1 MSNIQPIPSSPS
13 PLHRIDHLLAE
24 SLPITLYLKRDD
36 LLHPLVSGNKWRKLK
51 YNLAAAQE
59 QGFQTLLT
67 FGGARSNH
75 LYATAA
81 AGQLLGLKT
90 IGVVRGDEP
99 ALLDS
104 PTIRFCRSVGMT
116 IHQVS
121 RATFREKES
130 PDFLAHLTQR
140 FGSAYILPEGGTNDL
155 AIQGTTEIIPE
166 ICTQLGR
173 APDVVCCAVGT
184 GGTVLGLAR
193 SAPPQ
198 TDVLG
203 FMALKGWSPS
213 LNPGYPNLTYQTAYH
228 FGGYAKTT
236 PELLRFMADFEAKTG
251 ILLEQ
256 VYTAKMLFGVLDLA
270 RKGHFKPNSTVVAV
284 HTGGLQGRNI
294 TSPPRRTTPPVLVG
308 H

>member
-1 MSNIQPIPSSPS
+1 MPNIQLLPSSPA
-13 PLHRIDHLLAE
+13 PLQRIDYLLGE
-24 SLPITLYLKRDD
+24 SLPIKLYLKRDD
-36 LLHPLVSGNKWRKLK
+36 LLHPLVSGNKWRKLT
-51 YNLAAAQE
+51 YNLIAAQE

-104 PTIRFCRSVGMT
+104 STIRFCQAAGMT

-121 RATFREKES
+121 RAAFREKES
-130 PDFLAHLTQR
+130 PDFLEQLTQR
-140 FGSAYILPEGGTNDL
+140 FGPAYMLPEGGTNNL
-155 AIQGTTEIIPE
+155 AIRGTAEIMPE
-166 ICTQLGR
+166 VIDQLGT

-184 GGTVLGLAR
+184 GGTVLGLAT

-203 FMALKGWSPS
+203 FMALKGWHP
-213 LNPGYPNLTYQTAYH
+213 PIDPAHPNLTYQTAYH

-251 ILLEQ
+251 IQIEQ

-270 RKGHFKPNSTVVAV
+270 RKGHFKPNETVVAV
-284 HTGGLQGRNI
+284 HTGGLQGRDVI
-294 TSPPRRTTPPVLVG
+294 S

>member
-1 MSNIQPIPSSPS
+1 MSNIQPLPSNPA
-13 PLHRIDHLLAE
+13 PLQRIDPLLAE

-51 YNLAAAQE
+51 YNLIAAQE

-99 ALLDS
+99 ALLNS
-104 PTIRFCRSVGMT
+104 PTIRFCQAAGMT
-116 IHQVS
+116 IHPVS
-121 RATFREKES
+121 RAAFREKES
-130 PDFLAHLTQR
+130 PDFLAHLVQL
-140 FGSAYILPEGGTNDL
+140 FGPAYILPEGGTNDL
-155 AIQGTTEIIPE
+155 AIRGTAEIMPEIIE
-166 ICTQLGR
+166 QLGT

-184 GGTVLGLAR
+184 GGTVLGLAT

-198 TDVLG
+198 TEVIG
-203 FMALKGWSPS
+203 FMALKGWSPPLDS
-213 LNPGYPNLTYQTAYH
+213 AYPNLSYQTAYH

-236 PELLRFMADFEAKTG
+236 AELLRFMVDFEVQTG
-251 ILLEQ
+251 TLIEQ

-270 RKGHFKPNSTVVAV
+270 RKGHFKPHPTVVAV
-284 HTGGLQGRNI
+284 HTGGLQGRDDI
-294 TSPPRRTTPPVLVG
+294 LFGKMLSL
-308 H
+308 

>member
-1 MSNIQPIPSSPS
+1 MFNIQPLPSNPA
-13 PLHRIDHLLAE
+13 PLQRIDPLLAE
-24 SLPITLYLKRDD
+24 PLPITLYLKRDD

-51 YNLAAAQE
+51 YNLIVAQE

-90 IGVVRGDEP
+90 IGVVRGDET

-104 PTIRFCRSVGMT
+104 PTIRFCQAAGMT

-121 RATFREKES
+121 RAAFRDKES
-130 PDFLAHLTQR
+130 PNFLAELVQL
-140 FGSAYILPEGGTNDL
+140 FGPAYILPEGGTNDL
-155 AIQGTTEIIPE
+155 AIRGTAEIMPEIIV
-166 ICTQLGR
+166 QLGT

-184 GGTVLGLAR
+184 GGTVLGLAA

-198 TDVLG
+198 TDVIG
-203 FMALKGWSPS
+203 FMALKGWSPP
-213 LNPGYPNLTYQTAYH
+213 LDPAYPNLGYQTAYH

-236 PELLRFMADFEAKTG
+236 PDLLQFMVDFEAETG
-251 ILLEQ
+251 ILIEQ

-270 RKGHFKPNSTVVAV
+270 RKGHFKPNTTVVAM
-284 HTGGLQGRNI
+284 HTGGLQGRPHPHPL
-294 TSPPRRTTPPVLVG
+294 SL
-308 H
+308 